1 MLIVNNKKENEHK
14 MGMECFL
21 HCKNYSIVMRAAMRD
36 YCGRPFDCTAPRHLA
51 PGPVKEGDSKMLALV
66 ISEKY
71 LSYLTNIES

>member
-1 MLIVNNKKENEHK
+1 MKKETNTK
-14 MGMECFL
+14 WGLGCIL
-21 HCKNYSIVMRAAMRD
+21 HCKKYPIVMRAAMRD
-36 YCGRPFDCTAPRHLA
+36 HCGGPRDSTAPWHLA

>member
-1 MLIVNNKKENEHK
+1 
-14 MGMECFL
+14 
-21 HCKNYSIVMRAAMRD
+21 MRAAMRD
-36 YCGRPFDCTAPRHLA
+36 YCGRPFDCTARRHLA